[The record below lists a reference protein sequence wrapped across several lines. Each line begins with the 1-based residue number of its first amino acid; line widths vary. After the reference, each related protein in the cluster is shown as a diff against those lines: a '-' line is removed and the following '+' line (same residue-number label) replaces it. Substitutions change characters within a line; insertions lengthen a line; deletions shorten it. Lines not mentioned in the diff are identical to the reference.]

1 MFFETPKYDNIIKPQ
16 FYISRSF
23 DINRPGT
30 NFIDLK
36 GGVVGGS
43 LIKGTLSVGDM
54 VEIKPGI
61 VGKVNG
67 KIISMPIKSKI
78 ISIKSEKS

>member
-30 NFIDLK
+30 NFMDLK
-36 GGVVGGS
+36 GGVVGDS
-43 LIKGTLSVGDM
+43 NNSLSVGDM

-61 VGKVNG
+61 VGKVNS
-67 KIISMPIKSKI
+67 KIISMVLKVKFIN
-78 ISIKSEKS
+78 